1 MLILPTGSH
10 CHIFEVLV
18 SMNSIAPKVSALI
31 QSEMN
36 GDFFPRSVNLVKG
49 HVDTKRKE
57 ILYTFLKTF
66 DKYESLF
73 TLLKDEQAFYEKP
86 IELRHPLI
94 FYLGHTAV
102 FFINKLLL
110 AKVIEKRINPKFESM
125 FAVGVDEM
133 SWDDLDESHY
143 YWPPLEEVMAYRR
156 MVRRTVANVIRSL
169 PMSLPI
175 DWDSAFWPILMGIDH
190 ERIHLE
196 TSSVLIRQHQ
206 LSRVKK
212 HTLWSSVPY
221 SGNAPCNELLPVSA
235 GTVTLGID
243 NQAEYYA
250 WDNEYGTHEAEVES
264 FEASKYLVSNREFFE
279 FFKDNGYLTDKYWS
293 EEGLQW
299 REFSNVS
306 HPTFW
311 VWRGEWH
318 LRLLAEEVPMR
329 WDWPVEVN
337 FHEAKAFCVWK
348 SEKTGSPIRLPTE
361 DEWYR
366 LVDEAGVKELADE
379 RAKSNLHLDYGASS
393 CPVNWFQHGAW
404 FDVVGNVW
412 QWTETPTYPFEGF
425 KVHPLYDDF
434 TTPTFDNQHMLM
446 KGGSW
451 ISTGN
456 EARLS
461 SRYAFRAHFFQH
473 AGFRYV
479 ASNAKPKQQ
488 YVPYE
493 HENSVS
499 KELDFHY
506 GPTYLEVSN
515 FHQNIVE
522 ELLPFVERRGR
533 ALDIGCSCGRSSFEL
548 ARLFET
554 VEGVDFSAN
563 YIQKAWQIAET
574 GQVRYV
580 VPTEGDLVDY
590 REANLNQLS
599 LAETASR
606 VHFSQSDASNLRASL
621 VGFDLIL
628 AVNVIDRIHDPVQ
641 FLTDMSTRLHEGG
654 ILVIASSYDWDHRL
668 TPRKNWLGGFKKD
681 GESLTTLEGLKQALQ
696 PSFELINQPQQIPF
710 ARRET
715 QNRFQFGYCELTI
728 WKQRVVGS

>member
-1 MLILPTGSH
+1 MDNYGHLV
-10 CHIFEVLV
+10 EVLL
-18 SMNSIAPKVSALI
+18 SMNSIAPKANALI

-36 GDFFPRSVNLVKG
+36 RDFFPRSVNLVRG

-57 ILYTFLKTF
+57 ILNTFLTTF
-66 DKYESLF
+66 DRYESLF

-86 IELRHPLI
+86 IALRHPLI

-110 AKVIEKRINPKFESM
+110 AKTIDDRINPRFESM

-143 YWPPLEEVMAYRR
+143 DWPSLEEVMAYRR
-156 MVRRTVANVIRSL
+156 TVRKTVSNLIRSL
-169 PMSLPI
+169 PISLPI
-175 DWDSAFWPILMGIDH
+175 DWDSNFWPILMGIDH

-196 TSSVLIRQHQ
+196 TSSVLIRQHR
-206 LSRVKK
+206 LSRVRN

-221 SGNAPCNELLPVSA
+221 SGTAPRNELVPVPTGS
-235 GTVTLGID
+235 VKLGI
-243 NQAEYYA
+243 NGPAEFYA
-250 WDNEYGTHEAEVES
+250 WDNEYGSHTAAVEA
-264 FEASKYLVSNREFFE
+264 FEASKYLVSNQEFFE

-299 REFSNVS
+299 REFSKAS

-318 LRLLAEEVPMR
+318 LRLLAEEVPMK

-337 FHEAKAFCVWK
+337 FHEAKAFCAWK
-348 SEKTGSPIRLPTE
+348 SETTGSAIRLPTE

-366 LVDEAGVKELADE
+366 LADEAGVKEIADE

-434 TTPTFDNQHMLM
+434 TTPTFDNQHMLL

-479 ASNAKPKQQ
+479 ASNVTPKQE
-488 YVPYE
+488 YVPYAQGKE
-493 HENSVS
+493 VS

-506 GPTYLEVSN
+506 GPSHLGVPN
-515 FHQNIVE
+515 FHLNVVE
-522 ELLPFVERRGR
+522 EVLPFLQGR
-533 ALDIGCSCGRSSFEL
+533 SKALDISCSCGRASFEL
-548 ARLFET
+548 ARVFDA

-563 YIQKAWQIAET
+563 SIQMAWQIAET
-574 GQVRYV
+574 GHARYLMT
-580 VPTEGDLVDY
+580 TEGDLVDY
-590 REANLNQLS
+590 REANLHELN
-599 LAETASR
+599 LAKTASK
-606 VHFSQSDASNLRASL
+606 VHFNQSDASNLKDSL
-621 VGFDLIL
+621 TGFDLIL
-628 AVNVIDRIHDPVQ
+628 ALNVIERLHDPAQ
-641 FLTDMSTRLHEGG
+641 FLNDIPARLNDDGV
-654 ILVIASSYDWDHRL
+654 LVIASTYAWDQRL
-668 TPRKNWLGGFKKD
+668 TPRGNWLGGFKKD
-681 GESLTTLEGLKQALQ
+681 GESLSTFEALKQILQ
-696 PSFELINQPQQIPF
+696 PSFTLVNKPEHIPF
-710 ARRET
+710 ARRQT
-715 QNRFQFGYCELTI
+715 QNHFQLGYSELTI
-728 WKQRVVGS
+728 WKRLRQRA